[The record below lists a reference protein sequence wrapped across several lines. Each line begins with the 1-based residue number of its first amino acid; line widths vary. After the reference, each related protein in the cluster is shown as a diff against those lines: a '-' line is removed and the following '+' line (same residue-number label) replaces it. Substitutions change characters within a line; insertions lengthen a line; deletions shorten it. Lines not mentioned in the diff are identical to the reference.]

1 MTDVSGK
8 TAFITGGASGL
19 GLAIATVL
27 AGDGARIVLA
37 DVNQAGAEA
46 AAAKLRE
53 TGAEAIGIALDV
65 TDEAA
70 WARAGKEANAFGPV
84 RILVS
89 NAGVGGGAGKFENYD
104 TDVWRWNYAV
114 NAHAH
119 LYACRTFLG
128 AMKEAGD
135 GHLLLTSSMVAIVPP
150 PISVAYISSKFAT
163 LGIAMALRNE
173 LAESGVGI
181 SVLMPGMTATRIV
194 ETTRNLRPGDVETGA
209 AAETSQKMQGVLSTG
224 MSPDKSAAMVL
235 DAIRNDRFWIFTHP
249 EWKAMAELV
258 TADML
263 AGFGVSADPGYR
275 GDDIDGLI
283 KANGGRMFGAQKQE
297 A

>member
-8 TAFITGGASGL
+8 TAFVTGGASGL
-19 GLAIATVL
+19 GLAMAKAL
-27 AGDGARIVLA
+27 ADAGARLVLA
-37 DVNQAGAEA
+37 DIDAAGA
-46 AAAKLRE
+46 AAAAAGLRAG
-53 TGAEAIGIALDV
+53 GAEAIGIQLDV

-70 WARAGKEANAFGPV
+70 WARAGEAAAAFGPV

-104 TDVWRWNYAV
+104 TEVWRWNYAV

-119 LYACRTFLG
+119 LYACRNFLG
-128 AMKEAGD
+128 AMKESGD

-150 PISVAYISSKFAT
+150 PISVAYISSKYAT

-173 LAESGVGI
+173 LADSGVGV

-194 ETTRNLRPGDVETGA
+194 ETTRNLRPGTAETGA
-209 AAETSQKMQGVLSTG
+209 AAETSKKMQGVLSTG
-224 MSPDKSAAMVL
+224 MPPDKSAAMVL

-249 EWKAMAELV
+249 EWKQMAELV

-263 AGFGVSADPGYR
+263 AGFGESADPGYR

-283 KANGGRMFGAQKQE
+283 EANGGRMFGAQLRE
-297 A
+297 V

>member
-8 TAFITGGASGL
+8 TAFVTGGASGL
-19 GLAIATVL
+19 GFAMAKAL
-27 AGDGARIVLA
+27 AGAGARLVLA
-37 DVNQAGAEA
+37 DVNQAGVEA
-46 AAAKLRE
+46 AAAALRE
-53 TGAEAIGIALDV
+53 TGAEAIGVQLDV
-65 TDEAA
+65 TDETA
-70 WARAGKEANAFGPV
+70 WARASKEANAFGPV

-89 NAGVGGGAGKFENYD
+89 NAGVGGGAGKFEVYD

-128 AMKEAGD
+128 AMKDAGD

-150 PISVAYISSKFAT
+150 PISVAYISSKYAT

-173 LAESGVGI
+173 LAETGVGI
-181 SVLMPGMTATRIV
+181 SVLMPGMTATKIV
-194 ETTRNLRPGDVETGA
+194 ETTRNLRPGETETG
-209 AAETSQKMQGVLSTG
+209 AAETSQRMQGVLSTG
-224 MSPDKSAAMVL
+224 MPPEKSAAMVL
-235 DAIRNDRFWIFTHP
+235 DAIAHDRFWIFTHP
-249 EWKAMAELV
+249 EWKHMAELV

-263 AGFGVSADPGYR
+263 AGFGVSADPNYR

-283 KANGGRMFGAQKQE
+283 KANGGRMFGAQLQE

>member
-1 MTDVSGK
+1 MTQVSGK
-8 TAFITGGASGL
+8 TAFVTGGASGL
-19 GLAIATVL
+19 GLAIGTAL
-27 AGDGARIVLA
+27 AEAGARVILA
-37 DVNQAGAEA
+37 DVDRAGAQA
-46 AAAKLRE
+46 AAAGLRAR
-53 TGAEAIGIALDV
+53 GAEAIGVQLDV
-65 TDEAA
+65 TDEAG
-70 WARAGKEANAFGPV
+70 WARAGEEASRFGTV
-84 RILVS
+84 GILVS

-128 AMKEAGD
+128 RMKETGD
-135 GHLLLTSSMVAIVPP
+135 GHLMLTSSMVAIVPP

-173 LAESGVGI
+173 LAETGVGV
-181 SVLMPGMTATRIV
+181 SVLMPGMTATKIV
-194 ETTRNLRPGDVETGA
+194 ETTRNLRPGESETGA
-209 AAETSQKMQGVLSTG
+209 AAETSKKMQGVLSTG
-224 MSPDKSAAMVL
+224 MAPEKSAAMVL
-235 DAIRNDRFWIFTHP
+235 DAILSDRFWIFTHP
-249 EWKAMAELV
+249 EWKQMAELV

-263 AGFGVSADPGYR
+263 AGFGASADPDYR

-283 KANGGRMFGAQKQE
+283 RANGGRMFGARMQE